1 MTELNKRIK
10 ARRKSQNKTLLE
22 VAEFVGVK
30 EATMQRYESGEIKT
44 IPYDNIELI
53 AEYLNCSPAYL
64 MGWDNISNENE
75 LNIRQQNLYDTII
88 KLDDDKINLAIR
100 ILHSILDEKEQ

>member
-10 ARRKSQNKTLLE
+10 ECRKKQNKTLLE
-22 VAEFVGVK
+22 VAEYVGVK

-53 AEYLNCSPAYL
+53 AEYLNCSPSYL
-64 MGWDNISNENE
+64 MGWDDEIEKYS
-75 LNIRQQNLYDTII
+75 DA
-88 KLDDDKINLAIR
+88 KLDKAILEVFNRLSEEKQKQALDYMNFLA
-100 ILHSILDEKEQ
+100 SQD